1 MAGRNQSL
9 SKIGLALAG
18 GGPEGAIYEI
28 GALRALDEALEGI
41 DFTDLPTY
49 VGVSAGAIVGACLA
63 NGLTPSHLARAVVTR
78 LSSENPIQART
89 FFTPMFKQYARR
101 GLMAPRLLLEAVWD
115 YVRHRDAILQSFS
128 RLSGAVPVALYDNA
142 PIREYLQT
150 VFRTEGCTDDFRQL
164 RSHLTV
170 VAADLDTAE
179 ARCFGDPG
187 SDHIPISRAVQASS
201 AMPGVY
207 PPVEIEG
214 HYYVD
219 GVLLKTLHASVAL
232 EQDADLVI
240 CVNPIVPID
249 NRILPIDDARHAGFS
264 MQNRSL
270 VDEGLPMVLAQ
281 ALRTIIH
288 SRMRVGMAAYSPKY
302 PDRDVVLFEPR
313 REDSRMFVTYVF
325 SFSARKWICEQ
336 AYRATRAEL
345 LERYDELSRIFGRH
359 GIRLCRDVLEDPTR
373 NIWEGLEMEEA
384 RPPVTHTLTRALNR
398 LETLIDQRV

>member
-1 MAGRNQSL
+1 MAARNQSL

-41 DFTDLPTY
+41 DFTDLPIY
-49 VGVSAGAIVGACLA
+49 VGVSAGAFVGACLA

-78 LSSENPIQART
+78 LPHGNAIHTRT
-89 FFTPMFKQYARR
+89 FFTPTLKEYARR
-101 GLMAPRLLLEAVWD
+101 GLMAPRLLLESVWD
-115 YVRHRDAILQSFS
+115 YVTHRDAILQSFS
-128 RLSGAVPVALYDNA
+128 RLSGAVPVAMFDNE
-142 PIREYLQT
+142 PIRDYLQNI
-150 VFRTEGCTDDFRQL
+150 FRMEGCTDDFRQL
-164 RSHLTV
+164 RSRLTV

-179 ARCFGDPG
+179 ARCFGEPG
-187 SDHIPISRAVQASS
+187 SDHIPISKTVQASS

-249 NRILPIDDARHAGFS
+249 NPMPPIDIARPSNLSGH
-264 MQNRSL
+264 NRSL
-270 VDEGLPMVLAQ
+270 VEEGLPMVLAQ

-288 SRMRVGMAAYSPKY
+288 SRMQVGMAAYSPRF

-313 REDSRMFVTYVF
+313 REDSRMFFTYIF

-336 AYRATRAEL
+336 AYRATRADL
-345 LERYDELSRIFGRH
+345 LARYDELSSIFSRH

-373 NIWEGLEMEEA
+373 TIWEGLDMGVRPRVA
-384 RPPVTHTLTRALNR
+384 RSLDRALNR
-398 LETLIDQRV
+398 LEILVDERA